1 MTNHEIIEKAL
12 GIMRETLSGYILQQL
27 QMIPEYNIDD
37 RWWQDGVLG
46 ALRDQRDVIKLS
58 PYKAYDER
66 QDAMDMTVCL
76 GLMIAHWPN
85 LFRYKLPPSAR

>member
-27 QMIPEYNIDD
+27 QSIPEYKIDD

-76 GLMIAHWPN
+76 G
-85 LFRYKLPPSAR
+85 